1 MDATGKDDSPM
12 RKSDGLALDGKYW
25 FPTANRDFQMC
36 MQMGRTGPACMCV
49 WLFLLS
55 LANKNRSLAV
65 VASSRFVERCTGLSR
80 PTVRNALKKLCA
92 AGMMREIDQDG
103 GQSGKYEFPKK
114 FMLNPSAGFEDCS
127 HSKGGKKTFPGGGK
141 VKHAKTFPNITIP
154 SLKEGNSNKTK
165 GGAVCVSGDGL
176 RPSGHTAA
184 MEESDADKAERL
196 GMI

>member
-1 MDATGKDDSPM
+1 MDANGKDDSPM
-12 RKSDGLALDGKYW
+12 RKSDGLVLDGKYW

-36 MQMGRTGPACMCV
+36 IQMGRTGPACMFV

-65 VASSRFVERCTGLSR
+65 VASSRFVERCTCLSR
-80 PTVRNALKKLCA
+80 PTVRNALKQLCA
-92 AGMMREIDQDG
+92 AGMMREINQEG
-103 GQSGKYEFPKK
+103 RVSGKYELPKK

-127 HSKGGKKTFPGGGK
+127 RSKSGKIR
-141 VKHAKTFPNITIP
+141 HAKTSPNITIP